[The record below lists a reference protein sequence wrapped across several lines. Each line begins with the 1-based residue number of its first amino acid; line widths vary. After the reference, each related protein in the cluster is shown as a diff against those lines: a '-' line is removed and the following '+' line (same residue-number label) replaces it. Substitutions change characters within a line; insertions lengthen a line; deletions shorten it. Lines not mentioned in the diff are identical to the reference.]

1 MNKNVI
7 INKIKSFVGSD
18 KEIITFAFVE
28 LYTTNKQRLK
38 WLYSE
43 LSGPLCFIF
52 DFKEKVRYFTLY
64 DLNTYEVVFSYE
76 LYFDFDKYYQ
86 ILSEDFHSFEVD
98 SGMIGLKF
106 SDKKEA
112 TMLALN
118 IIKFDDMQSIQYFKN
133 KNNKERDKVK
143 DYNKEASQDLSL
155 TKKCNIIKSKI
166 MKKLLFSQNLNNK
179 VDNSNKIEISTVKR
193 FLLIKDLLFNKQ
205 KKLFDLDKVSADTKL
220 FFNSIGIRKSDFA
233 NTYVAL
239 QLIRQILQIS
249 PNVAVYDEIH
259 SRKRSRGNV
268 TKHSRVS
275 SHEIDTNRWLQLD
288 NVLQNDVIPDDLK
301 SKGNFIAILNSF

>member
-18 KEIITFAFVE
+18 KEIITFAFVD
-28 LYTTNKQRLK
+28 LFTTNKQRVK

-64 DLNTYEVVFSYE
+64 DLNTYEVLFSYQ
-76 LYFDFDKYYQ
+76 LYIDFDKYYQ

-118 IIKFDDMQSIQYFKN
+118 IVKYDDMQSIQYFKN

-143 DYNKEASQDLSL
+143 DYDKEASQDLSL

-166 MKKLLFSQNLNNK
+166 MKKLLFNPNLNNK

-233 NTYVAL
+233 NTYLAL

-249 PNVAVYDEIH
+249 PNVAAYDEMH
-259 SRKRSRGNV
+259 SRKRSRV
-268 TKHSRVS
+268 YVSKHSRVS
-275 SHEIDTNRWLQLD
+275 SYEIVTNRLQLD
-288 NVLQNDVIPDDLK
+288 NVLQNVIPDDLK